1 MAEIENKKRSLIFVN
16 IMISA
21 VATSMLATAMTT
33 ALPPVTEYFGV
44 SITTGQ
50 WLTSGF
56 SLAQAIVMPLTAF
69 LITKYPTR
77 KLYLSGIACFLAG
90 ELVSL
95 LAGNFGVMML
105 GRVLQACGNGVL
117 ASMAQVIILTIYP
130 AERRGTM
137 MGWFGLAVGTA
148 PIIAPTLAGILVD
161 TVGWKAIFSLT
172 MGIMVLSL
180 LMALAVFDDV
190 LELQD
195 KKFDVLSFVGSI
207 FAFGGLTLG
216 IGNLGTA
223 GLLSLQAG
231 VPLAVGAASGV
242 FFVARQWK
250 LEKAFLDVR
259 ILRCKEYALS
269 VTGSMLLYLVMM
281 GGSVLM
287 PLYVQSVLGHSAT
300 VSGLVTLPG
309 SVATALV
316 SPFAG
321 KLYDKV
327 GIKVLFVS
335 GSALL
340 LASNLAMYFVTLNTP
355 LWLAAL
361 FNVLRN
367 VSIGALMMPLLTWGV
382 SFVEEKKV
390 ADASSLLTALRTV
403 AGSIGSAVF
412 VSVMTVVAA
421 GSAAAYGAA
430 AEIHGLNVA
439 FASMSGG
446 SIAMLLLA
454 IFVVKGKR
462 RTVKISV

>member
-95 LAGNFGVMML
+95 LAGNFGIMML

-216 IGNLGTA
+216 IGNLGAA

-231 VPLAVGAASGV
+231 VFV
-242 FFVARQWK
+242 VARQWSR
-250 LEKAFLDVR
+250 EKAVLDVG
-259 ILRCKEYALS
+259 ILRWKEYAVG

-390 ADASSLLTALRTV
+390 ADASSLLTSLRTV

>member
-1 MAEIENKKRSLIFVN
+1 
-16 IMISA
+16 
-21 VATSMLATAMTT
+21 
-33 ALPPVTEYFGV
+33 
-44 SITTGQ
+44 
-50 WLTSGF
+50 
-56 SLAQAIVMPLTAF
+56 
-69 LITKYPTR
+69 
-77 KLYLSGIACFLAG
+77 
-90 ELVSL
+90 
-95 LAGNFGVMML
+95 MML
-105 GRVLQACGNGVL
+105 GRILQACGNGVL

-231 VPLAVGAASGV
+231 VPLAMGAASGV
-242 FFVARQWK
+242 FFVARQWS

-259 ILRCKEYALS
+259 ILRCREYALS

>member
-1 MAEIENKKRSLIFVN
+1 
-16 IMISA
+16 
-21 VATSMLATAMTT
+21 
-33 ALPPVTEYFGV
+33 
-44 SITTGQ
+44 
-50 WLTSGF
+50 
-56 SLAQAIVMPLTAF
+56 
-69 LITKYPTR
+69 
-77 KLYLSGIACFLAG
+77 
-90 ELVSL
+90 
-95 LAGNFGVMML
+95 
-105 GRVLQACGNGVL
+105 
-117 ASMAQVIILTIYP
+117 
-130 AERRGTM
+130 
-137 MGWFGLAVGTA
+137 
-148 PIIAPTLAGILVD
+148 
-161 TVGWKAIFSLT
+161 
-172 MGIMVLSL
+172 
-180 LMALAVFDDV
+180 
-190 LELQD
+190 
-195 KKFDVLSFVGSI
+195 
-207 FAFGGLTLG
+207 
-216 IGNLGTA
+216 
-223 GLLSLQAG
+223 
-231 VPLAVGAASGV
+231 
-242 FFVARQWK
+242 
-250 LEKAFLDVR
+250 
-259 ILRCKEYALS
+259 
-269 VTGSMLLYLVMM
+269 MLLYLVMM